1 MRRAAKS
8 IRTLKAAEKSWEE
21 MRRAEKR
28 REEMRRIEMRRIFQV
43 KGDKNKK
50 CQEFVSVTRTNVLQ
64 SYKGFHFWLPGLL
77 GVLLVLSYIQII
89 SYIYIPNFDSNVLCN
104 ERMSWKDVLKIYIY
118 NHHPFEE
125 GGRSKCKLAIRRCFG
140 GGPMKIYVF
149 IFFFI
154 VFIARL
160 HFDMFVDCNYVP
172 PRFTDLQLFSRGGVQ
187 YCKWHFT

>member
-104 ERMSWKDVLKIYIY
+104 ERMSWKDVLKTYIYIITTLL
-118 NHHPFEE
+118 
-125 GGRSKCKLAIRRCFG
+125 R
-140 GGPMKIYVF
+140 
-149 IFFFI
+149 
-154 VFIARL
+154 
-160 HFDMFVDCNYVP
+160 
-172 PRFTDLQLFSRGGVQ
+172 RGGAQ
-187 YCKWHFT
+187 NASLQ